1 MKFTLGKRLFLAV
14 LAAFFVVGA
23 TGVALVRWDVSR
35 KPAPQAFAD
44 TEAVARLG
52 DELVARYRERGDW
65 AFIPTAPAQRTA
77 WLGDALAS
85 LQAATSRPA
94 LSPSLGVRIGLLDAG
109 GRPIAGRVA
118 HPMLVA
124 LASIDTL
131 ARPLAVDGRPIGTL
145 VVARAENPD
154 GDLAIAFL
162 VDQQNHLALLAAI
175 GVALAVAAAA
185 VLAANFRRPIRQ
197 LVEGARRLG
206 AGRFETRLTMRRSD
220 ELGELAATFD
230 QLAARLEETEQSRRQ
245 WVADTSHELRTP
257 LAVLRAQLEALHDG
271 MRAPTPDNFALALR
285 QVLSLG
291 KLVDDLAALARAD
304 VSELQ
309 DASEPVDAWQA
320 VLEATRAFSERF
332 ARAGLRLVAGPS
344 PERAV
349 VRGDADRLRQVVVN
363 LLENCLRYT
372 DRGGRVEVG
381 AALEGPRLR
390 IVIDDTAPGV
400 PAGALARLGERFYR
414 VDASRSRELG
424 GSGLGLALSRRIVES
439 HGGRLDFE
447 ASPLGGLRA
456 IVSLD
461 LVG

>member
-14 LAAFFVVGA
+14 LAAFFVVA
-23 TGVALVRWDVSR
+23 AIGVALVRWDVSR
-35 KPAPQAFAD
+35 KQAPQAFAD
-44 TEAVARLG
+44 AEAVARFG

-65 AFIPTAPAQRTA
+65 GFIPAQRTA
-77 WLGDALAS
+77 WLGDALAG
-85 LQAATSRPA
+85 LTAARAQPP
-94 LSPSLGVRIGLLDAG
+94 LSPGLAQRVGLLDAD

-118 HPMLVA
+118 QPMLVA
-124 LASIDTL
+124 LASIDTF
-131 ARPLAVDGRPIGTL
+131 ARPLAVDGKRIGTL
-145 VVARAENPD
+145 VVAHAEDPD
-154 GDLAIAFL
+154 ADLAIAFL
-162 VDQQNHLALLAAI
+162 VDQQSHLALLAAI
-175 GVALAVAAAA
+175 GVALAVASAA

-197 LVEGARRLG
+197 LVDGARRLG
-206 AGRFETRLTMRRSD
+206 AGRFETRLAMQRSD

-230 QLAARLEETEQSRRQ
+230 QLAARLEEAEQSRRQ
-245 WVADTSHELRTP
+245 WVAGTSHELRTP
-257 LAVLRAQLEALHDG
+257 LAVLRAQLEALRDG
-271 MRAPTPDNFALALR
+271 MRAPTPENFALALR

-304 VSELQ
+304 VGELAH
-309 DASEPVDAWQA
+309 ASEPVDAWQT

-372 DRGGRVEVG
+372 DRGGLVEVG

-390 IVIDDTAPGV
+390 IAIDDTAPGV
-400 PAGALARLGERFYR
+400 PTVALARLGERFYR
-414 VDASRSRELG
+414 VEGSRSREFG
-424 GSGLGLALSRRIVES
+424 GSGLGLALSRRIVEA

-461 LVG
+461 LVD